1 MPSTRQFDYKK
12 RKLFRGEGHEP
23 TTLLPGSRLS
33 GLCRLRSDMRF
44 GSAQGGGKSLPELSA
59 QAQKIKVGETTEAEV
74 ISLLGEPSKTSEGI
88 KGHAGA
94 QDLKHVK
101 RLIYGPEKNIVVII
115 DSSTNKVLNVKIKP
129 AQ

>member
-1 MPSTRQFDYKK
+1 MN
-12 RKLFRGEGHEP
+12 
-23 TTLLPGSRLS
+23 LPRYFPVLVFLAFATCVLTCGSV
-33 GLCRLRSDMRF
+33 
-44 GSAQGGGKSLPELSA
+44 SAQGGGKSLPELSA

-115 DSSTNKVLNVKIKP
+115 DSSTSKVLNIKIKP